1 MSDVLPTILDALDM
15 NNFVTQHLKLV
26 FLYEGY
32 ALFPQI
38 FSWSSLKIRPADPI
52 KDFIFEQGASDT
64 AYMVEVEA
72 TQAFCEQISCNNHV
86 LGEDRDCTY
95 GQDEPSA
102 FIAYDQTMSQCEPA
116 CWAFG
121 DRIVR
126 TDKTKAD
133 SLFVMWDEDTKTCNY
148 GNQPLFM
155 YFTDP
160 ISRSKARWERH
171 VNTLPTGFRV
181 VMKNQKLYAK
191 MDDVYCKEF
200 NLYLG
205 DDGECKQEWY
215 DIFAQFLPF
224 STTLISLAESAA
236 RNNFETEP
244 KKYNVEPDLN
254 QISAARL
261 DVEVWKSTI
270 DATYTTIRP
279 DVLLS
284 ELGFTT
290 EMLLPNTRAAFYY
303 HNKERSILRVFNLVN
318 QPSLISQHEYIRK
331 SFTSPKMVKSTSP
344 LQRSI
349 IRCPNRLKLTNER
362 KLSKVKQF
370 LQATSKSTFHK
381 DYQHLKRDLVAPD
394 VYTDASD
401 DGQSDIDHVLDMASN
416 FLANLPTLIG
426 QICADWL
433 GLTEMASQFLIL
445 KMLQKIKTWLLKI
458 IEHGLTSVIT
468 SLFEKISSRI
478 FSATFENLIS
488 LAVSR
493 IVSSCVGKMMIL
505 AAKMAVA
512 AIDFLEWIQVIIAIV
527 DIIYMLFDPFGM
539 YNNIGQKDLDLV
551 TNNYYEGLKVYGM
564 TKPEIDP
571 TLYYNLLVNMAN
583 DFGISDS
590 FKSAIQSDGVP
601 RPFSYEGDENVFVIY
616 ASAFYL
622 TSRTAN
628 SAGKLFNWDADTKTY
643 SGNTVPTT
651 IYQSMIR
658 NLDAILQFHFYNYK
672 QLAITLL
679 FIATLIL
686 FILSGFLM
694 IVNIFAMCTIL
705 FAIYIKFSTSQDFTK
720 IATSTLQSV
729 FPATNSY

>member
-1 MSDVLPTILDALDM
+1 MADVLPTILDALDM

-32 ALFPQI
+32 ALFPHI
-38 FSWSSLKIRPADPI
+38 FSWSSLKIRPADPV
-52 KDFIFEQGASDT
+52 KDFIFEQGASDV
-64 AYMVEVEA
+64 AYVVEVEA
-72 TQAFCEQISCNNHV
+72 TQSFCEQISCNNHV
-86 LGEDRDCTY
+86 RGEDRDCIF
-95 GQDEPSA
+95 GQDSPSA
-102 FIAYDQTMSQCEPA
+102 FISYDQTMSQCEPA
-116 CWAFG
+116 CWTFG
-121 DRIVR
+121 DSIVR

-133 SLFVMWDEDTKTCNY
+133 SLFVMWDETTNTCNY

-181 VMKNQKLYAK
+181 EMRDQKLYAK

-205 DDGECKQEWY
+205 DDNECKQEWY
-215 DIFAQFLPF
+215 DIFAQFFPF
-224 STTLISLAESAA
+224 STTLVSLAESAA

-244 KKYNVEPDLN
+244 KEYDVPPDPS

-261 DVEVWKSTI
+261 DAEVWKSTI
-270 DATYTTIRP
+270 DTSYTTIRP

-284 ELGFTT
+284 ELGFSE
-290 EMLLPNTRAAFYY
+290 EMLMPHTRAAFYY
-303 HNKERSILRVFNLVN
+303 HNKERSILRIFNMVN
-318 QPSLISQHEYIRK
+318 QPSSPQHEYIRK
-331 SFTSPKMVKSTSP
+331 SFNSPKMLKSTSP

-349 IRCPNRLKLTNER
+349 IKSPNRLKLTNQL

-370 LQATSKSTFHK
+370 LRATSRTTFHE
-381 DYQHLKRDLVAPD
+381 DYNHLKRDLVAPE
-394 VYTDASD
+394 VYSD
-401 DGQSDIDHVLDMASN
+401 QSDGQSDIEHVLDMASN
-416 FLANLPTLIG
+416 FLANLPALFG
-426 QICADWL
+426 QICQDWL

-458 IEHGLTSVIT
+458 IERGLTNVIT
-468 SLFEKISSRI
+468 TLFEKISSRI

-493 IVSSCVGKMMIL
+493 IISSCVGKMMIL

-512 AIDFLEWIQVIIAIV
+512 TIDFIEWVQVIIAIV
-527 DIIYMLFDPFGM
+527 DIVYMLFDPFGM
-539 YNNIGQKDLDLV
+539 YNNIGQKDLDLI
-551 TNNYYEGLKVYGM
+551 THNYHEGLAVYGM

-571 TLYYNLLVNMAN
+571 TLYYNLLINMAN
-583 DFGISDS
+583 DFGISDT
-590 FKSAIQSDGVP
+590 FKSAIKSDGIE
-601 RPFSYEGDENVFVIY
+601 RPFSYEGDENIFVIY

-643 SGNTVPTT
+643 GGSAVPTT

-658 NLDAILQFHFYNYK
+658 NVDAILQFHFYNYK

-679 FIATLIL
+679 FMTGLVL
-686 FILSGFLM
+686 FIFSGFLM
-694 IVNIFAMCTIL
+694 MVNVFAMCTIL

-720 IATSTLQSV
+720 IATSTLQSI